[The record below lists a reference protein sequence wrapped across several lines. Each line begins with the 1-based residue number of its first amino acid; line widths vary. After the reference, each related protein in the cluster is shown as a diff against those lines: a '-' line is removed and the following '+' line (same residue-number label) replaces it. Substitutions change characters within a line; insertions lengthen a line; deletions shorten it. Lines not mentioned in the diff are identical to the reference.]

1 MKDNLETKQEKNR
14 AGAGLIKGTMVLVVA
29 GVISKIFGAIFRIPL
44 TNLIGAEGQSY
55 YSMSYNIYSWLL
67 VLATAGFPVAISKM
81 VSERIAVGDFKNAH
95 KSYKVSRKLMFAI
108 GIVSFILCLFFA
120 RNIADFVK
128 NPEAKYSIMALSPAL
143 LFAPLVSA
151 YRGYFQG
158 QQNMFPTGVS
168 EICEQMF
175 RVVVGLSLS
184 FLLIGYGSE
193 YASAGATFGA
203 SAGLMVTFI
212 LLTIIYN
219 TDRKKKTELINNQ
232 NIKEESSK
240 KILKELIDIAIP
252 ITIGASIMPLM
263 FNIDAAI
270 VMRRLQATGWSLSM
284 SKKLYGLIGGY
295 CDPLTGLP
303 GVFIDAIAISL
314 IPAVT
319 AALTLNKHD
328 EINKNIETGI
338 KTMMVVAYPCAI
350 GLIVLA
356 NPILHMLYGAHP
368 DEADM
373 ATLTLQILSLGI
385 ITLSIMRV
393 FSSALQGIGKM
404 ILPVINLGIGLVV
417 KVTCSYALVG
427 IHALNV
433 NGTAIGSVLT
443 FMVVAVL
450 NYCGLRRHADVKID
464 IKGVFVRPLFASAI
478 MGLCAWSVHKI
489 TFSLCDS
496 NTISTLAAVVI
507 AVLAYFVLVFK
518 TKVITREDA
527 YLIPKGEQIMEIAC
541 KLHLMKD

>member
-95 KSYKVSRKLMFAI
+95 KSYKVSRMLMFAI
-108 GIVSFILCLFFA
+108 GIVSFVLCLFFA

-184 FLLIGYGSE
+184 FLLIKYGAE

-203 SAGLMVTFI
+203 SAGLFVTFV

-219 TDRKKKTELINNQ
+219 IDKKKKADLINVS
-232 NIKEESSK
+232 NIKEESTK

-319 AALTLNKHD
+319 AALTLNKQE

-356 NPILHMLYGAHP
+356 NPILHMLYGTHP

-404 ILPVINLGIGLVV
+404 VLPVINLGIGLVV

-450 NYCGLRRHADVKID
+450 NYCGLKKHANVKLD
-464 IKGVFVRPLFASAI
+464 IVGVFVRPLFASVI
-478 MGLCAWSVHKI
+478 MGICAWGVHKI
-489 TFSLCDS
+489 VLLLCGS
-496 NTISTLAAVVI
+496 NTVSTLAAVLI
-507 AVLAYFVLVFK
+507 AVLAYFVLIFK
-518 TKVITREDA
+518 TKVIKREDA
-527 YLIPKGEQIMEIAC
+527 YLIPKGEKIMEIAG
-541 KLHLMKD
+541 KLHLI